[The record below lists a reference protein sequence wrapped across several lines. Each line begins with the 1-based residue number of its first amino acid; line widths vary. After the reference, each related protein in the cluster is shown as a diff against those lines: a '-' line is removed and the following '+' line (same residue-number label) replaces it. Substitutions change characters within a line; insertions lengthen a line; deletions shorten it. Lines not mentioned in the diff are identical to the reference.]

1 MTRAGLPLPAS
12 ASLVRAATTATIP
25 MPGNQMQQADIGSR
39 AVEEGD
45 DGGGGGWRR
54 QQARALL
61 RLRGICPCMQSSN
74 PEPARTLGAG
84 AGQPRER
91 EQGQSWRGSRPG

>member
-45 DGGGGGWRR
+45 DGGGGGDGSKPVPCFGSGGSVP
-54 QQARALL
+54 ACRA
-61 RLRGICPCMQSSN
+61 PT
-74 PEPARTLGAG
+74 P
-84 AGQPRER
+84 
-91 EQGQSWRGSRPG
+91 SRPGL

>member
-45 DGGGGGWRR
+45 DGGR

-74 PEPARTLGAG
+74 PEQARTSGAG